1 MTEIVGIAHHG
12 DDMLIVPSLDPL
24 DPTSAAARARVQRRT
39 SKQREAGGL
48 WQRLRRAQVAR
59 KLSRLATVRG
69 ATRAGMGFTGASR
82 IASTASTAGSAVR
95 AAANPLVL
103 GVATVAVAAIVA
115 ARVFADR
122 PFEGIGQELN
132 ETLLGDLDDDAR
144 AAMSV
149 RGDLERDPVLMR
161 ALAEKGSFATQMKQ
175 VFADRQAIEKSRQ
188 RGESFL
194 AQEFPVNGMLDMI
207 ALRIWE
213 AIRKAVGKHHL
224 GERFERA
231 QEAFQVYQ
239 TRTMRDPNVLS
250 RDRKNRGSAR

>member
-1 MTEIVGIAHHG
+1 MTELTGIAHHP

-39 SKQREAGGL
+39 ARQHSPGGL
-48 WQRLRRAQVAR
+48 WQRLRRATVAR
-59 KLSRLATVRG
+59 KLSRLTTMRG
-69 ATRAGMGFTGASR
+69 AMQTGMSLTGTSRAASM
-82 IASTASTAGSAVR
+82 AATAGSAAR
-95 AAANPLVL
+95 AATHPLVL
-103 GVATVAVAAIVA
+103 GVGVAAVAAIVA

-149 RGDLERDPVLMR
+149 RGDLERNPVLMR
-161 ALAEKGSFATQMKQ
+161 SLAEKGSFATQMQQ
-175 VFADRQAIEKSRQ
+175 VFAERQQIEKARQ

-213 AIRKAVGKHHL
+213 AVRKAVGKHHL

-239 TRTMRDPNVLS
+239 TRTMSDPNVLS